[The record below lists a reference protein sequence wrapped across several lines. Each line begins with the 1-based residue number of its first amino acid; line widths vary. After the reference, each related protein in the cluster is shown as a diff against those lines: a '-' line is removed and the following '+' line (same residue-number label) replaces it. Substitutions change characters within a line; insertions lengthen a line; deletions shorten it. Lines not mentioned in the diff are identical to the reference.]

1 MIIRTI
7 EEERERLLDRAR
19 RNEAA
24 ALANAERRGEQRG
37 EQRGERNKSLEI
49 ARRMRA
55 RGDDVN
61 FIAEMTA
68 LTTDEVLKL

>member
-7 EEERERLLDRAR
+7 EEERERLLDRTR
-19 RNEAA
+19 RNEAS
-24 ALANAERRGEQRG
+24 ALANAERRGRS
-37 EQRGERNKSLEI
+37 NKSLEI

-61 FIAEMTA
+61 SIVEMTG
-68 LTTDEVLKL
+68 LTVDEVLKL